1 MTASNTSIATLTP
14 SYQPAAIL
22 ERAMAS
28 GASIEQL
35 QQLLALQQQWEAN
48 EARKAF
54 VVSLAAFKARGL
66 RVKKNKTVKYN
77 QTGYTHATLDNVVD
91 TITPALAEEGLSLR
105 WTVNQEGA
113 QIRVT
118 CILQHVMGHAET
130 VTLGAQ
136 ADTSGS
142 KNSIQA
148 IGSTVSYLERYTAL
162 AITGTATTDQD
173 DDGGTAE
180 PPDLITAE
188 QAANLTALLG
198 EVKAD
203 KAAMLRW
210 LSVESIDLIPAA
222 RFTEVCAML
231 ERKRQQSNTTAERV

>member
-1 MTASNTSIATLTP
+1 MSTALAVTTF
-14 SYQPAAIL
+14 QPAAIL

-28 GASIEQL
+28 GATIEQL

-48 EARKAF
+48 EARKSF
-54 VVSLAAFKARGL
+54 VAALAAFKALGI
-66 RVKKNKTVKYN
+66 RVKKNKTVKYGL
-77 QTGYTHATLDNVVD
+77 TGYTHATLDNVVD

-105 WTVNQEGA
+105 WTINQEGT

-173 DDGGTAE
+173 DDGRTAAA
-180 PPDLITAE
+180 PATAAATLSND
-188 QAANLTALLG
+188 QAANLSALVD
-198 EVKAD
+198 EVNAD

-210 LSVESIDLIPAA
+210 LGVGSIAEIPAA
-222 RFTEVCAML
+222 RFAEVCAML
-231 ERKRQQSNTTAERV
+231 ERKRLQG